1 MATTDEVY
9 TRPKNVLITNLRENQ
24 GKNDSYFEHDAST
37 ISYKTGIPQ
46 LDYYLGYRVNIL
58 DNSDGENSSYPS
70 LGITGGS
77 FVTFIGKS
85 STGKTTAAVQIAANI
100 VRPFDCG
107 TVLHFDLEQSM
118 NYSRIQVL
126 TKMKTSEMKDKYVL
140 KQGNTSINDIK
151 KSIMDVYFEKIN
163 NPELYKYDSG
173 LFNEFGEEI
182 HTFVPTVV
190 IIDSIATLTPGFNE
204 NDKKE
209 RTKAEEV
216 SSQTE
221 RMRVTAEIGRLYTE
235 LMPLIRTANI
245 IVIAINHIK
254 TNPQLGF
261 IPQPSEILYMA
272 QNETLPG
279 GKAPTY
285 LAHILIKFVAI
296 GSEKYN
302 KDENGFDGFGVR
314 LEIIKSRVNQ
324 AGQCINLV
332 YDKLRGLDAL
342 RSTVFFAK
350 SLGLTGGNKNK
361 FYFLSDPDKSFTL
374 ANINEDFRENR
385 ELFKIMYK
393 NVIPQLETV
402 LSQVDAEELE
412 ALEESYDYSY

>member
-1 MATTDEVY
+1 MGTIDEVY

-58 DNSDGENSSYPS
+58 YNANGENSSYPS

-107 TVLHFDLEQSM
+107 TVLHFDLEQAM

-151 KSIMDVYFEKIN
+151 KSIMDVYFEKVN

-173 LFNEFGEEI
+173 LLNEFGEEI

-261 IPQPSEILYMA
+261 IPQPSEILYLS

-374 ANINEDFRENR
+374 TNINEDFRENR

-412 ALEESYDYSY
+412 ALDESYDYSY

>member
-1 MATTDEVY
+1 MSNHTLSLFFLYLIRHHIKYDFIHIIIMKERGKNMAKTETEETYV
-9 TRPKNVLITNLRENQ
+9 RPKNVLISNLRESQ
-24 GKNDSYFEHDAST
+24 GKNDSHFEYDAST

-58 DNSDGENSSYPS
+58 DNPNGEDESYPS

-100 VRPFDCG
+100 VRQFDSG
-107 TVLHFDLEQSM
+107 LVMHFDLEQAM
-118 NYSRIQVL
+118 NYSRIQIL
-126 TKMKTSEMKDKYVL
+126 SKMKTDELKDKYVL

-151 KSIMDVYFEKIN
+151 KSILNIYYEKVN
-163 NPELYKYDSG
+163 NPDLYKYNSG
-173 LFNEFGEEI
+173 MKNEFGEEI

-221 RMRVTAEIGRLYTE
+221 RMRVTAEIGRLYSE

-261 IPQPSEILYMA
+261 IPQPSEILYLK
-272 QNETLPG
+272 QDETFL
-279 GKAPTY
+279 
-285 LAHILIKFVAI
+285 IL
-296 GSEKYN
+296 
-302 KDENGFDGFGVR
+302 
-314 LEIIKSRVNQ
+314 NQ
-324 AGQCINLV
+324 MLYV
-332 YDKLRGLDAL
+332 
-342 RSTVFFAK
+342 
-350 SLGLTGGNKNK
+350 
-361 FYFLSDPDKSFTL
+361 
-374 ANINEDFRENR
+374 
-385 ELFKIMYK
+385 
-393 NVIPQLETV
+393 
-402 LSQVDAEELE
+402 
-412 ALEESYDYSY
+412 

>member
-1 MATTDEVY
+1 MANTEEVY
-9 TRPKNVLITNLRENQ
+9 TRPKNVLLSNLKDSQ
-24 GKNDSYFEHDAST
+24 GKNDSHFEYDAAT

-58 DNSDGENSSYPS
+58 DGDNGENNSYPS

-151 KSIMDVYFEKIN
+151 KSIMDVYMEKIN
-163 NPELYKYDSG
+163 NPDLYKYDSG
-173 LFNEFGEEI
+173 LLNEFGEEI

-261 IPQPSEILYMA
+261 IPQPSEILYLS

-324 AGQCINLV
+324 AGQCVNLV

-361 FYFLSDPDKSFTL
+361 FYFLSDPEKTFTL
-374 ANINEDFRENR
+374 TNINEDFRENR

-402 LSQVDAEELE
+402 LSQVDTEELE
-412 ALEESYDYSY
+412 TMDESYDYSY

>member
-1 MATTDEVY
+1 MAKTETSETY
-9 TRPKNVLITNLRENQ
+9 QRPKNVLIENLRNSQ
-24 GKNDSYFEHDAST
+24 GKNESFYECDAST
-37 ISYKTGIPQ
+37 VSYKTGIPQ

-58 DNSDGENSSYPS
+58 DSGEAESYPS

-85 STGKTTAAVQIAANI
+85 STGKTTTAVQIASNI
-100 VRPFDCG
+100 VRQFDAG
-107 TVLHFDLEQSM
+107 TVMHFDLEQAM

-126 TKMKTSEMKDKYVL
+126 SKMKTDEMRDKYVL

-151 KSIMDVYFEKIN
+151 KSILGIYKEKIS
-163 NPELYKYDSG
+163 NPDLYKYETG
-173 LFNEFGEEI
+173 LRNEFGEPI
-182 HTFVPTVV
+182 RIFVPTVV

-209 RTKAEEV
+209 LTKAEEV

-261 IPQPSEILYMA
+261 IPQPSEILYLK
-272 QNETLPG
+272 QDETLPG
-279 GKAPTY
+279 GKAPTF

-296 GSEKYN
+296 GSEKYE

-324 AGQCINLV
+324 AGQCVNLV
-332 YDKLRGLDAL
+332 YDKVRGIDIL
-342 RSTVFFAK
+342 RSSVFFAK

-361 FYFLSDPDKSFTL
+361 FYFLSDPDKTFTL
-374 ANINEDFRENR
+374 TNINEDFKNDR
-385 ELFKIMYK
+385 ELYKIMYR
-393 NVIPQLETV
+393 NIIPQLETV
-402 LSQVDAEELE
+402 LSQIETEEYDVI
-412 ALEESYDYSY
+412 EEQYNYDY